1 MFGLKDY
8 IAVQSPE
15 EGFRLLAKN
24 KNNVIL
30 GGLLWMK
37 MGKKQYHTGIDL
49 KDLGLDK
56 IGETK
61 ESIEIG
67 SMVTLGQMEKD
78 LLLSQ
83 WFGSIFSKGFEHIV
97 GIQFRNLATIGGSVY
112 SRFGF
117 SDAITALLALNAKV
131 HLHNAG
137 IVSLEEFL
145 SMSNKRDIILKI
157 IIKKQQFKT
166 SYQSHRVSATD
177 FSILSIATSL
187 CNTNWKISVG
197 ARPNRAC
204 LAQKTAGMLSASPGD
219 DQIKAACEALVD
231 EISFGTNQRGS
242 KEYRQNL
249 AKVLLKRGIKAI
261 CR

>member
-1 MFGLKDY
+1 LFGLKDY
-8 IAVQSPE
+8 IAVQSVE
-15 EGFRLLAKN
+15 EGFQLLAKD

-56 IGETK
+56 IKETK
-61 ESIEIG
+61 DNIEIG
-67 SMVTLGQMEKD
+67 SMVTLRQMEND
-78 LLLSQ
+78 SLLHQ
-83 WFGSIFSKGFEHIV
+83 WFGSIFSKAFEHIV
-97 GIQFRNLATIGGSVY
+97 GIQFRNIATLGGSVY

-117 SDAITALLALNAKV
+117 SDVITALLALNAQV
-131 HLHNAG
+131 HLHHTG

-145 SMSNKRDIILKI
+145 SMPNKQDIIVKI
-157 IIKKQQFKT
+157 LIQKQPFKT
-166 SYQSHRVSATD
+166 NYQSQRMSATD

-187 CNTNWKISVG
+187 CNDNWKISVG
-197 ARPNRAC
+197 ARPGRAC
-204 LAQKTAGMLSASPGD
+204 LAKTTAGMLSVNPGS
-219 DQIKAACEALVD
+219 DQIKAACNALVD
-231 EISFGTNQRGS
+231 EISFGTDQRGS
-242 KEYRQNL
+242 KAYRQAL